1 MGIRLR
7 TKKLI
12 YSGLAGAGI
21 MLLLSSTGGYLAYNK
36 MEEREIA
43 LKREYKGKME
53 ALQLVADQSENAL
66 ALNQDVAKGEQI
78 TESMLT
84 EVYVPEGAAAG
95 DRFLLNTWEAAGDTP
110 YFAKTDLTA
119 NTLLTESIVY
129 AEEMITND
137 IREGEYS
144 FIELPSKLEV
154 GKYID
159 IRIQFPTGDDFVLF
173 SKKKVKDAL
182 GVTVWFDIDEGEIM
196 TMSSAIVDAYEQGA
210 KIYALPYVDEHMQ
223 QKSEMTYP
231 VKLNVKELIEKDPN
245 IVNIAKLNLEQQNR
259 ARVEENLKALD
270 EITKE
275 KIRAG
280 EAATKNA
287 LTQDQEK
294 RSAEDRI
301 NALNEHQQ
309 QEQYDLVGGGE
320 GGSEE

>member
-1 MGIRLR
+1 MAIRLR

-21 MLLLSSTGGYLAYNK
+21 MLLLTSGGGYLAYSK
-36 MEEREIA
+36 VQEREIA
-43 LKREYKGKME
+43 LKQEYKGKMD

-66 ALNQDVAKGEQI
+66 ALNRNVAKGEQI

-84 EVYVPEGAAAG
+84 EVYVPEGAAAS
-95 DRFLLNTWEAAGDTP
+95 DRFLSNTWEAGDVP
-110 YFAKTDLTA
+110 YYAKTDLTEGMI
-119 NTLLTESIVY
+119 LTDSIVY
-129 AEEMITND
+129 ADEMITND
-137 IREGEYS
+137 IREGEYA

-196 TMSSAIVDAYEQGA
+196 TMSSAIVDAYENGA
-210 KIYALPYVDEHMQ
+210 KIYAMSYVDEHMQ
-223 QKSEMTYP
+223 EKAEMNYP

-245 IVNIAKLNLEQQNR
+245 IVNIAKLNLEMQNR
-259 ARVEENLKALD
+259 ARVEENLKVMD
-270 EITKE
+270 ETTKE
-275 KIRAG
+275 KIKSG

-287 LTQDQEK
+287 VSQDQEK
-294 RSAEDRI
+294 RSAEERI
-301 NALNEHQQ
+301 NAINEQAQ
-309 QEQYDLVGGGE
+309 QEQLELVGGSE
-320 GGSEE
+320 GGSN